1 MHQNKH
7 QYPRIGLASPEQTR
21 ARADKV
27 LPTGEIVGRVTQP
40 STFHHGSDDPEKD
53 GTSRERISGPLRSGV
68 RARGKYQQVVADG
81 GDSIFCQ
88 ECGAEY
94 IESRVRRYRM
104 GYIKSACAVT
114 HARYLKNLPSHIANI
129 PSKPLQ
135 ELESLAYRDPLSARP
150 VTEKPTPS
158 GFKRGFLKY
167 DEYGNRNE
175 TIPHFSHC
183 SDSDES
189 MEREA
194 TTGGDA
200 IREPSASPDPKALSD
215 RAHAEWEFWLSGGPT
230 TGDEL
235 EDRRTTQ
242 RGKDLL
248 VRHIGLIKNLVRTKT
263 NPEWTVPSL
272 SPVPPPEPRPMVQ
285 LGEGRMIS
293 PDINEPHRRIIL
305 RNNCLGNPSAR
316 RILAPEGVLVRQ
328 KKLLQGAV
336 DAPIGNGIGGEPM
349 TDTDERPSKPSSDMV
364 QGKEGRSR
372 ENSPGK
378 RVDHPGRPA
387 IVVGPY
393 LSLHQCGSPRGIAM
407 EPPQPFIIR
416 SSIGRHIAP
425 SIRAAKPPTR
435 KKTPLVREILREV
448 VRGHPVSLN
457 RAPTPHRPGIQAFEP
472 ISADGCAI
480 RSHPSVC
487 AGSNADSDGDQMA
500 VHVPLPY
507 GTQAEARPS
516 ALSHTNPPSP
526 AMGDP
531 VSAPNQD
538 MPPGPHIPTIGN
550 GQGIRGNRYY
560 HSCRGH
566 GYNPFVPYDTLF
578 HGIHYFNGHDALPV
592 TELQQVLDLLL
603 QSPLW
608 LRWPTDDSRIMNPID
623 REEPFEVQYEPT
635 TGTCHQIH
643 ENYKTRW
650 GGGNTLSVYVRTTAG
665 RIIFNQRMES
675 SLRGGIFG
683 DYSLLK
689 DVAISPRNC
698 IMNLLV
704 TALLPAF
711 AA

>member
-1 MHQNKH
+1 MIHQNKH
-7 QYPRIGLASPEQTR
+7 QYPRIGLAPPEQTR

-40 STFHHGSDDPEKD
+40 STFHHGSDEPEKD
-53 GTSRERISGPLRSGV
+53 GTSRERISGPIRSGV
-68 RARGKYQQVVADG
+68 RARGKYQQGVEDG
-81 GDSIFCQ
+81 GDSIFRK

-94 IESRVRRYRM
+94 IEYRVRRSRM
-104 GYIKSACAVT
+104 GYIESACAVT

-150 VTEKPTPS
+150 VTEKPTPP

-167 DEYGNRNE
+167 DEYGTRNE
-175 TIPHFSHC
+175 TIPRFSHR

-215 RAHAEWEFWLSGGPT
+215 RAHAEWGFWMSGGPT

-235 EDRRTTQ
+235 EDRTTQ

-248 VRHIGLIKNLVRTKT
+248 VRHIGLLKNLVRTKT

-305 RNNCLGNPSAR
+305 RNNSLGNPSAR
-316 RILAPEGVLVRQ
+316 RILAPEGVIVRQ

-416 SSIGRHIAP
+416 SSIGQQIAP

-435 KKTPLVREILREV
+435 KKTPLVRDILREV

-457 RAPTPHRPGIQAFEP
+457 RAPTLHRPGIQAFEP
-472 ISADGCAI
+472 LSADGCAI

-500 VHVPLPY
+500 VHVPLPS
-507 GTQAEARPS
+507 GAQAEARPS
-516 ALSHTNPPSP
+516 ALSHTNPLSP
-526 AMGDP
+526 ASGDP

-538 MPPGPHIPTIGN
+538 MPPGPHISTIGH

-560 HSCRGH
+560 RSCRGN
-566 GYNPFVPYDTLF
+566 GYNPFVPYETLF
-578 HGIHYFNGHDALPV
+578 HGIHYFNGHDALPI
-592 TELQQVLDLLL
+592 TELQTVIDLHL

-643 ENYKTRW
+643 ENYQTR
-650 GGGNTLSVYVRTTAG
+650 GGGHTLSVYVRTTAG
-665 RIIFNQRMES
+665 RIISNQRMES
-675 SLRGGIFG
+675 SLRGGAYSGIIR
-683 DYSLLK
+683 DYRMLR
-689 DVAISPRNC
+689 DPHGMV
-698 IMNLLV
+698 
-704 TALLPAF
+704 
-711 AA
+711 